1 MKITLL
7 YEAILTLAALAL
19 AGIFK
24 KYFLH
29 VYRTG
34 SAHVFKSLACGLGS
48 LLVLWIFIFA
58 TSPLP
63 PGARGGAIIAFVL
76 PVLLI
81 SFAAGSALMAGL
93 AGLDVEQYKFPA
105 ILLTGLVSM
114 AAEYFL
120 PIGGRLLYS
129 AVFIYGLGASVLALQ
144 YPLEEPVAPPVP
156 AQEQPAPPAPASLEE
171 KNGE

>member
-7 YEAILTLAALAL
+7 YEAILTLVALAL
-19 AGIFK
+19 AGVFK

-29 VYRTG
+29 VYRVG
-34 SAHVFKSLACGLGS
+34 NSHILKSLGYGLGG
-48 LLVLWIFIFA
+48 LLLLWVFIFA

-76 PVLLI
+76 PVLLV
-81 SFAAGSALMAGL
+81 SFTAGSALMAGL

-120 PIGGRLLYS
+120 PIGGRLIYS

-144 YPLEEPVAPPVP
+144 YPLEEPA
-156 AQEQPAPPAPASLEE
+156 APPAPPETAPEE
-171 KNGE
+171 TPADGR

>member
-7 YEAILTLAALAL
+7 YEAILTLAALAI

-34 SAHVFKSLACGLGS
+34 HAHVFKSLACGLGG
-48 LLVLWIFIFA
+48 LLVVWIFIFA

-63 PGARGGAIIAFVL
+63 PGARGSAIIAFVL
-76 PVLLI
+76 PVLLV

-120 PIGGRLLYS
+120 PVGGRLLYS
-129 AVFIYGLGASVLALQ
+129 AVFVYGLGASVLALQ
-144 YPLEEPVAPPVP
+144 YPLGEPAAPPADGQPAAPVP
-156 AQEQPAPPAPASLEE
+156 APQEE
-171 KNGE
+171 KDGE